1 MALNKKGSADGVKEG
16 AVVPCIHHHSI
27 PTGERDLKMTT
38 AYLVPSALSTAQM
51 LEFLRNF

>member
-1 MALNKKGSADGVKEG
+1 MESRKEQLFH
-16 AVVPCIHHHSI
+16 ASI
-27 PTGERDLKMTT
+27 TIQFGERDLKMTT